1 MAESITVN
9 IVISECISPSKAY
22 KKKSLMKPDLILC
35 KFDICCLDIT
45 KPTTLGIS
53 KNNNVF

>member
-1 MAESITVN
+1 
-9 IVISECISPSKAY
+9 
-22 KKKSLMKPDLILC
+22 MKPDLILC